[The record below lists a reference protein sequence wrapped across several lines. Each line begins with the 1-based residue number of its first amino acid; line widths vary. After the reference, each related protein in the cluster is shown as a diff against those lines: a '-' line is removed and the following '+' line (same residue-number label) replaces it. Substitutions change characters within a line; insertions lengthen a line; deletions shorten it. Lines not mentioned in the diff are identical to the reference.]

1 MTAQEI
7 FDTVINHLLQQGGPA
22 LNYNYDD
29 EALDDPVCRYRSNN
43 GLKCAVGCLIPDDQ
57 YDPLMEGMGVT
68 VTSPSSDPLNCWV
81 AKYYEPHRDL
91 LVALQSLHDDN
102 GMNYRNSDWQT
113 AILRGAANIANKFGL
128 AMPRTQP

>member
-7 FDTVINHLLQQGGPA
+7 FDKVINHLLQQGGPA

-29 EALDDPVCRYRSNN
+29 DHKCRYRSNN

-57 YDPLMEGMGVT
+57 YDPLMEGMGVI
-68 VTSPSSDPLNCWV
+68 VTFPSSDPLNNWI
-81 AKYYEPHRDL
+81 AKYYEPHRHL
-91 LVALQSLHDDN
+91 LGALQSLHDN
-102 GMNYRNSDWQT
+102 IGMDGPGFNWQT
-113 AILRGAANIANKFGL
+113 EILRGAADIANKFDL

>member
-7 FDTVINHLLQQGGPA
+7 FDKVINHLLQQGGPA
-22 LNYNYDD
+22 LNYNYD
-29 EALDDPVCRYRSNN
+29 DDPVCRYRSNN

-57 YDPLMEGMGVT
+57 YDPLMEGKGVM
-68 VTSPSSDPLNCWV
+68 VTSPPSDPLNYWI

-91 LVALQSLHDDN
+91 LAALQSLHDN
-102 GMNYRNSDWQT
+102 IGMNYPGFNWQT
-113 AILRGAANIANKFGL
+113 EILRGAADIANKFDL